1 MIKNDYGVRVKPIA
15 TRNPQANAI
24 VESVHQTIGNMIR
37 TFELYDSD
45 GIDDD
50 DPWSGILAAVMAAV
64 RSTYSTTTQ
73 ATPMQLVLGCDA
85 IINTKFIADWD
96 YIRQRKQNIIHNNNE
111 RENAKR
117 IPHTY
122 QIGDKIMLKKYNQ
135 HKYGGPEYEG
145 PYAITTVNDNGTVRI
160 QRRKFY
166 DVVNIRNIK
175 PYYQ

>member
-1 MIKNDYGVRVKPIA
+1 MVRHPCCGCSAQYIFNNNA
-15 TRNPQANAI
+15 GNADAACFGRN
-24 VESVHQTIGNMIR
+24 
-37 TFELYDSD
+37 
-45 GIDDD
+45 
-50 DPWSGILAAVMAAV
+50 
-64 RSTYSTTTQ
+64 
-73 ATPMQLVLGCDA
+73 A

-111 RENAKR
+111 RENAKK

-122 QIGDKIMLKKYNQ
+122 QIGDKIKLKKYNQ

-145 PYAITTVNDNGTVRI
+145 PYAIAMVNDNGTVRI

>member
-1 MIKNDYGVRVKPIA
+1 MRL
-15 TRNPQANAI
+15 
-24 VESVHQTIGNMIR
+24 S
-37 TFELYDSD
+37 
-45 GIDDD
+45 
-50 DPWSGILAAVMAAV
+50 ILNL
-64 RSTYSTTTQ
+64 S
-73 ATPMQLVLGCDA
+73 
-85 IINTKFIADWD
+85 
-96 YIRQRKQNIIHNNNE
+96 QRKQNIINNNNE

-135 HKYGGPEYEG
+135 HKYGGPEYKG

-160 QRRKFY
+160 QWRKFY

>member
-1 MIKNDYGVRVKPIA
+1 MD
-15 TRNPQANAI
+15 
-24 VESVHQTIGNMIR
+24 
-37 TFELYDSD
+37 F
-45 GIDDD
+45 
-50 DPWSGILAAVMAAV
+50 AAQDN
-64 RSTYSTTTQ
+64 SYSTKTPPKRHTTQ
-73 ATPMQLVLGCDA
+73 ATPMQLVFGRDA

-145 PYAITTVNDNGTVRI
+145 PYAITTVNDNSTVRI

>member
-1 MIKNDYGVRVKPIA
+1 
-15 TRNPQANAI
+15 
-24 VESVHQTIGNMIR
+24 MIR
-37 TFELYDSD
+37 TFELYDNN

-73 ATPMQLVLGCDA
+73 ATPMQLVFGRDA
-85 IINTKFIADWD
+85 IINTKFIAHWD
-96 YIRQRKQNIIHNNNE
+96 YIRQCKQNIIHNNNE

-122 QIGDKIMLKKYNQ
+122 QIGDRIMLKKYNQ

-145 PYAITTVNDNGTVRI
+145 PYAITTLNDNGTVRI

>member
-1 MIKNDYGVRVKPIA
+1 MKPI
-15 TRNPQANAI
+15 TTQNPQANAI
-24 VESVHQTIGNMIR
+24 VKGVHQTIGNIIR
-37 TFELYDSD
+37 TFELYDND
-45 GIDDD
+45 RIDDD
-50 DPWSGILAAVMAAV
+50 DPWSGILATVMAAV

-73 ATPMQLVLGCDA
+73 AMPMQLVFGRDA

-122 QIGDKIMLKKYNQ
+122 QIGDRVMLKKCNQ
-135 HKYGGPEYEG
+135 HKYGGPEYKG

-160 QRRKFY
+160 QWRKFY

>member
-1 MIKNDYGVRVKPIA
+1 
-15 TRNPQANAI
+15 
-24 VESVHQTIGNMIR
+24 
-37 TFELYDSD
+37 
-45 GIDDD
+45 
-50 DPWSGILAAVMAAV
+50 
-64 RSTYSTTTQ
+64 
-73 ATPMQLVLGCDA
+73 MQLVFGRDA

-96 YIRQRKQNIIHNNNE
+96 CIPQRKQNIIHNNNE

-117 IPHTY
+117 IPHMY

-145 PYAITTVNDNGTVRI
+145 PYAVTTVNENGTVRI